1 MAIFSNLTTFL
12 TVELNCHEKKGSPI
26 FVNNSQFIPFDPR
39 SSNTVEF
46 FPISFLINRDI
57 AFFYFFIF
65 ITVYGYL
72 TNIFVIFK
80 EHTVAEIPPELL
92 DFFLY
97 NYRFSD
103 IKDLIFVSQAC
114 ALLYTFATPKKFF
127 GTEKK

>member
-1 MAIFSNLTTFL
+1 M
-12 TVELNCHEKKGSPI
+12 KKGSPI

-103 IKDLIFVSQAC
+103 ILILATNKRQRATRCCNAHYTQAG
-114 ALLYTFATPKKFF
+114 KK
-127 GTEKK
+127 

>member
-12 TVELNCHEKKGSPI
+12 TVELNCHEKK
-26 FVNNSQFIPFDPR
+26 VL
-39 SSNTVEF
+39 TVEF

-57 AFFYFFIF
+57 AFFYFYIF

-103 IKDLIFVSQAC
+103 IKDLIFVSQPC
-114 ALLYTFATPKKFF
+114 ALLNTFPTPKKVFWH
-127 GTEKK
+127 